1 MILEI
6 CALSL
11 IEDCVISLNHL
22 SRGDYSMGAK
32 FQNGCFAFCLF
43 YAGIDKRN
51 GKKLNF
57 KEHKI
62 CYYIKFCV
70 TLFKERCEG
79 FVGCISEPVNF
90 WRKSTVYV
98 DAINPNNC
106 NGVVSRIK
114 RIDYRIQERLSN

>member
-1 MILEI
+1 
-6 CALSL
+6 
-11 IEDCVISLNHL
+11 
-22 SRGDYSMGAK
+22 MGAK

-79 FVGCISEPVNF
+79 FVG
-90 WRKSTVYV
+90 
-98 DAINPNNC
+98 
-106 NGVVSRIK
+106 
-114 RIDYRIQERLSN
+114 

>member
-1 MILEI
+1 
-6 CALSL
+6 
-11 IEDCVISLNHL
+11 
-22 SRGDYSMGAK
+22 MGAK

-43 YAGIDKRN
+43 YTGIDKRN
-51 GKKLNF
+51 GKKINF

-90 WRKSTVYV
+90 WRSLRFMLMPLIPTI
-98 DAINPNNC
+98 AMEWF
-106 NGVVSRIK
+106 
-114 RIDYRIQERLSN
+114 QE

>member
-1 MILEI
+1 
-6 CALSL
+6 
-11 IEDCVISLNHL
+11 
-22 SRGDYSMGAK
+22 MGAK

-62 CYYIKFCV
+62 CYYIKSCV

-79 FVGCISEPVNF
+79 FVGCIKEPVNF